1 MKRLITILFLV
12 VFVTTNIFATRILIP
27 MDEEGQRNHL
37 KAYGIA
43 YWILQNEIEVLK
55 SRFEPEDTGHIRT
68 AVGVLEGRLEEVK
81 DELRDLED
89 E

>member
-1 MKRLITILFLV
+1 MKKVDYLTF
-12 VFVTTNIFATRILIP
+12 
-27 MDEEGQRNHL
+27 
-37 KAYGIA
+37 
-43 YWILQNEIEVLK
+43 LQNEIEVLK
-55 SRFEPEDTGHIRT
+55 SRFEQEDTGHIRT

>member
-1 MKRLITILFLV
+1 MKKVDYLTF
-12 VFVTTNIFATRILIP
+12 
-27 MDEEGQRNHL
+27 
-37 KAYGIA
+37 
-43 YWILQNEIEVLK
+43 LQNEIEVLK

-89 E
+89 EWWYFWNFF

>member
-1 MKRLITILFLV
+1 MKKVDCLTF
-12 VFVTTNIFATRILIP
+12 
-27 MDEEGQRNHL
+27 
-37 KAYGIA
+37 
-43 YWILQNEIEVLK
+43 LQNEIEVLK